1 MPSCAYVAMSGYRD
15 MAVACPNMKLSE
27 KRTLLTQ
34 IRDLM
39 ASELEDRLNAL
50 SSQTPPDGEP
60 RLPASPARTANQ
72 PPCDP
77 HLSDC

>member
-1 MPSCAYVAMSGYRD
+1 
-15 MAVACPNMKLSE
+15 MKTSE

-39 ASELEDRLNAL
+39 AFEMEARLNAL

-72 PPCDP
+72 P
-77 HLSDC
+77 S